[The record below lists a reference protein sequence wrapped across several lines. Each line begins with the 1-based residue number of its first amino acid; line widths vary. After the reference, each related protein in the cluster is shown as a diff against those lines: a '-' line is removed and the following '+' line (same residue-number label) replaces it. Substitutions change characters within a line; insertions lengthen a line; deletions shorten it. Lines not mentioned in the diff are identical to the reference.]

1 LVKRGLDMDAVQ
13 KYLSL
18 EEPDRADHLWRYSP
32 WKKVH
37 PTGKIKEIPE
47 NYSTPEIELLLLDGS
62 EVPPGIS
69 ISRESIETGKNT
81 YSDPVSMNFIDAVS
95 SKNKFTLRVEK
106 NTYIDQPVILRINSG
121 NVETAM
127 NLTIEIGRHCELELV
142 TQIIGEAPWFGLLRS
157 GSINEG
163 SIINDVLVGQ
173 MNSGTLLRVDAINI
187 GKDSQV
193 KAGSISSG
201 SERTKS
207 DLRYMMDK
215 EGGNLRVLGSILS
228 ANKMHIDHHIE
239 IYHDAPNTFSR
250 LDWHSACGGN
260 SRTIGTGMLRVSDG
274 AKGADAG
281 QLFHNLLLSEKAE
294 ADSIPE
300 LEVSEH
306 DVVGCG
312 HGTANGPVDE
322 EQLFYLEARG
332 FNPSDA
338 KDALIAAFLNSTLS
352 EMGSTGLHQWLSN
365 NLQDDLKAL
374 TT

>member
-1 LVKRGLDMDAVQ
+1 MDPGQ
-13 KYLSL
+13 IYLSL
-18 EEPDRADHLWRYSP
+18 DEPKNSNHLWRYSP

-37 PTGKIKEIPE
+37 PTGNIKEIPE
-47 NYSTPEIELLLLDGS
+47 DFSVPEVSLCLLDGS
-62 EVPPGIS
+62 DIS
-69 ISRESIETGKNT
+69 ENFSIVMEDRDTRKNT

-95 SKNKFTLRVEK
+95 SNSKFTLKVK
-106 NTYIDQPVILRINSG
+106 NNTILNQPAILKINSG
-121 NVETAM
+121 DSNAAM
-127 NLTIEIGRHCELELV
+127 NLTIEIGRHCEFELV
-142 TQIIGEAPWFGLLRS
+142 TQIMGDAPWFGLLRN
-157 GSINEG
+157 GEVGEG

-173 MNSGTLLRVDAINI
+173 MNSGTFVRVDAINI
-187 GKDSQV
+187 GRDAQV

-201 SERTKS
+201 SQRTKA

-215 EGGNLRVLGSILS
+215 NGGNLRVLGSILS
-228 ANKMHIDHHIE
+228 ADKMHIDHHIE
-239 IYHDAPNTFSR
+239 IYHEAPNTFSR

-260 SRTIGTGMLRVSDG
+260 SRTIGTGMLRVADG

-312 HGTANGPVDE
+312 HGTANGPVDD

-332 FNPSDA
+332 YSPDEA
-338 KDALIAAFLNSTLS
+338 KDALIAAFLNSTLT
-352 EMGSTGLHQWLSN
+352 EMGSETLHQWLAG
-365 NLQDDLKAL
+365 NLQDELKSL

>member
-1 LVKRGLDMDAVQ
+1 MNPGQ
-13 KYLSL
+13 TYLSL
-18 EEPDRADHLWRYSP
+18 EEPKNSNHLWRYSP

-37 PTGKIKEIPE
+37 PTGNIKEIPE
-47 NYSTPEIELLLLDGS
+47 DFTIPEVSLFLLDGS
-62 EVPPGIS
+62 DISESIS
-69 ISRESIETGKNT
+69 IVKEDIDTRKNT

-95 SKNKFTLRVEK
+95 SHSKFTLEVK
-106 NTYIDQPVILRINSG
+106 NNTILDQPVILKIDSG
-121 NVETAM
+121 NSNSAM
-127 NLTIEIGRHCELELV
+127 NLTMKIGIHCELELV
-142 TQIIGEAPWFGLLRS
+142 TQIVGSAPWFGLLRN
-157 GSINEG
+157 GEIGEG
-163 SIINDVLVGQ
+163 TIINDILVGQ
-173 MNSGTLLRVDAINI
+173 MSSGTLLRVDAINI
-187 GKDSQV
+187 GRDAQV

-207 DLRYMMDK
+207 DIRYMMN
-215 EGGNLRVLGSILS
+215 ENGGNLRVLGSILS
-228 ANKMHIDHHIE
+228 ADKMHIDHHIE
-239 IYHDAPNTFSR
+239 IHHQAPNTFSR

-281 QLFHNLLLSEKAE
+281 QLFHNLLLSKKAE

-312 HGTANGPVDE
+312 HGTANGPIDE
-322 EQLFYLEARG
+322 QQLFYLEARG
-332 FNPSDA
+332 YSPGDA

-352 EMGSTGLHQWLSN
+352 EMGSETLHQWLAG
-365 NLQDDLKAL
+365 NLQDKLKSL

>member
-1 LVKRGLDMDAVQ
+1 MNPDQ

-18 EEPDRADHLWRYSP
+18 EEPSNAEHLWRYSP
-32 WKKVH
+32 WKKIH
-37 PTGKIKEIPE
+37 PTGNIKEIPE
-47 NYSTPEIELLLLDGS
+47 NFSQPEVSISMLDGS
-62 EVPPGIS
+62 EIPNSFS
-69 ISRESIETGKNT
+69 ILKESITTKKNS
-81 YSDPVSMNFIDAVS
+81 YSDPLTMNFIDAIS
-95 SKNKFTLRVEK
+95 SKNKFTLKVDK
-106 NTYIDQPVILRINSG
+106 NTILKQPVILKVNLKNLNSS
-121 NVETAM
+121 M
-127 NLTIEIGRHCELELV
+127 NLTMNIGKHCQFELI
-142 TQIIGEAPWFGLLRS
+142 TQIVGNAPWFGLIRN
-157 GSINEG
+157 GEIGEG

-173 MNSGTLLRVDAINI
+173 MNTGTLMRVDAINI
-187 GKDSQV
+187 GRDAQV

-201 SERTKS
+201 SERTKA

-215 EGGNLRVLGSILS
+215 NGGNLRVLGSILS
-228 ANKMHIDHHIE
+228 ANEMHIDHHVE
-239 IYHDAPNTFSR
+239 IHHEAANTFSR

-260 SRTIGTGMLRVSDG
+260 SRTIGTGMLRVRDG
-274 AKGADAG
+274 ATGADAG

-332 FNPSDA
+332 FNPEDA

-352 EMGSTGLHQWLSN
+352 EMGSELLHQWLAN
-365 NLQDDLKAL
+365 NLQDDLKSL